1 MPKGKVLLPSISRK
15 YVIKYF
21 AIRLCSRSSKSTLSR
36 ATTTTTKIKV
46 SFFSVKFKNIWK
58 DDGTILGR

>member
-21 AIRLCSRSSKSTLSR
+21 AIRLCSRSSNIESR

>member
-21 AIRLCSRSSKSTLSR
+21 AIRLRSRSNNIQSR
-36 ATTTTTKIKV
+36 ATTTKIKV